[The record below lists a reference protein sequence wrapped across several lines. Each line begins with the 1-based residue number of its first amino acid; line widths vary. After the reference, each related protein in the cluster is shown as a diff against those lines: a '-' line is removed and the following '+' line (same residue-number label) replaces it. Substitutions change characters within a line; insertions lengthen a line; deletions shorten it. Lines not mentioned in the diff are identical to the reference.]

1 VPVAVNFTSEPAQL
15 GLVPVVCVKL
25 TELMLTLGVTLSA
38 TLLLLATGVLLLM
51 HARLLLTEQLTG
63 PATGLDM
70 AKSRPCMVS
79 TVPPHT
85 ALNSLAGRLLKGL
98 PSLNMP
104 SSRKATSVALLH
116 VGLVPLTWLTTTL
129 LGTMLSAGLTL
140 NAKSG
145 GEATL
150 PLLLTQLRELLT
162 LLACT
167 LTLLLAWKPKPW
179 PVMVSAPALHVALRS
194 ALALV
199 PSLYVPCT
207 VNSTGEPEQVEALP
221 CVWLMLRLSGSML
234 TVERTTRATLLLL
247 ATGVL
252 LLMHARLLVTE
263 HVTEELEGEA
273 TLKERPCTVIA
284 PGDHTALTSLGGR
297 WAKVEPSL

>member
-1 VPVAVNFTSEPAQL
+1 LPVNRLKSGMLGLFSQGTWKPPVPAFGGLLTTRLTGVLLLLLAPLRHARELLATTCSGLVPTWPLSWYSGFDCALPMEEPPLKNSNRVSPGGRLAKLLPSLKVPVAVNFTSEPAQL

-104 SSRKATSVALLH
+104 STRKATSVALLH

-194 ALALV
+194 ALAL
-199 PSLYVPCT
+199 
-207 VNSTGEPEQVEALP
+207 
-221 CVWLMLRLSGSML
+221 
-234 TVERTTRATLLLL
+234 
-247 ATGVL
+247 
-252 LLMHARLLVTE
+252 
-263 HVTEELEGEA
+263 
-273 TLKERPCTVIA
+273 
-284 PGDHTALTSLGGR
+284 
-297 WAKVEPSL
+297 EPSL

>member
-38 TLLLLATGVLLLM
+38 TLLLLATGALLLM

-104 SSRKATSVALLH
+104 STRKATSVALLH
-116 VGLVPLTWLTTTL
+116 AGLVPPTWLTL
-129 LGTMLSAGLTL
+129 AEVMLTL
-140 NAKSG
+140 GATLRLKSG

-199 PSLYVPCT
+199 PSL
-207 VNSTGEPEQVEALP
+207 
-221 CVWLMLRLSGSML
+221 
-234 TVERTTRATLLLL
+234 
-247 ATGVL
+247 
-252 LLMHARLLVTE
+252 
-263 HVTEELEGEA
+263 
-273 TLKERPCTVIA
+273 
-284 PGDHTALTSLGGR
+284 
-297 WAKVEPSL
+297 